1 MHREMLVA
9 VQVRRFAPLE
19 ELGRDADAPFRR
31 ASNLFELTW
40 QASERERGGESGS
53 DKGSKSGSGKMK
65 AALQCVEWRKK
76 GRSCFHELRWSRHSQ
91 EVQCALCR
99 GRARPQAARGSDR
112 GQLGLRFR
120 SIFCEP
126 GRAEQSGGGSVLELG
141 LSPRRARRDRAS
153 GRSGAGPSL

>member
-1 MHREMLVA
+1 MATPVPASTADITAEKLSCSSTTRGFCFNFEKIIE
-9 VQVRRFAPLE
+9 RRKE
-19 ELGRDADAPFRR
+19 
-31 ASNLFELTW
+31 
-40 QASERERGGESGS
+40 
-53 DKGSKSGSGKMK
+53 GSGKMK
-65 AALQCVEWRKK
+65 AALQCIEWRKK

-120 SIFCEP
+120 SIFCQA

-141 LSPRRARRDRAS
+141 LSPRRARRDRTS